1 MRCNNSEAVSNV
13 EMLQGKKET
22 CLRGIS
28 QTNPLTAISNPNFSH
43 KNRVNSRSNDD
54 EDAFNFGCLSQQERR
69 DSLVSQ
75 ESEVNLHNISS
86 DHNEEK

>member
-1 MRCNNSEAVSNV
+1 MRCNNSEVLSTV
-13 EMLQGKKET
+13 EMLKGKKET

-28 QTNPLTAISNPNFSH
+28 QTNPLTAISNPNFSR

-54 EDAFNFGCLSQQERR
+54 EDAFNFGGLSQPERR

-75 ESEVNLHNISS
+75 
-86 DHNEEK
+86 NE